1 MILPADKGKAAVIMD
16 KEDYDNK
23 VNTMLSDTNTYK
35 KLTRDPTQAKKRILI
50 QKLTKLEKEGKNTKQ
65 QYKNLYPK
73 TKHREYIVHQRSTRK
88 ITH

>member
-16 KEDYDNK
+16 KEEYNNK

-50 QKLTKLEKEGKNTKQ
+50 QKLTKLEKDGKITKE
-65 QYKNLYPK
+65 QYRSLYP
-73 TKHREYIVHQRSTRK
+73 TSE
-88 ITH
+88 ITPRIYCPPQKKKS